1 MAIKPFVTMS
11 KEQVEEILAKESPQG
26 RERIRK
32 MLEHSCSM
40 YDFSGNHLPHPYEK
54 ENLLEEIRK
63 RETYVVDTNSE
74 WKKECKN
81 HLDKAFIIS
90 PALSREQVNTK
101 ELILDEGRSKLGNI
115 FSVGI
120 IIAKT
125 SYILIDRIDEHF
137 QHNFD
142 NAKLTQASKGKGPI
156 VANQKAEHQK
166 QIEYEKEQI
175 RFQVGLELL
184 FSVNSGQPPVS
195 TTFWNSNKACDLP
208 PPDQMQY
215 ATDRLKANI
224 KRRFP
229 ECKYSVNKSKT
240 VVEMCHRTLLLE
252 DNRIRLEFD
261 DPRRENVFGDMY
273 ILFAAIYLGA
283 NIMTKDIRLTKMA
296 SYAGIECCHVP
307 QTVMQHPNT

>member
-1 MAIKPFVTMS
+1 MAIKQFVTMS
-11 KEQVEEILAKESPQG
+11 KEQVEEILAEESPQG
-26 RERIRK
+26 RERILK
-32 MLEHSCSM
+32 ILEHSCSM

-63 RETYVVDTNSE
+63 RDTYVVDTNSE

-81 HLDKAFIIS
+81 HLDKAFIIT
-90 PALSREQVNTK
+90 PALSREQENTK
-101 ELILDEGRSKLGNI
+101 ELILDEARCKLGNI

-120 IIAKT
+120 IANPG
-125 SYILIDRIDEHF
+125 YVLIDRIDQHF
-137 QHNFD
+137 QHAFD

-156 VANQKAEHQK
+156 VANQKAEHQR
-166 QIEYEKEQI
+166 QIEHEKEQI

-195 TTFWNSNKACDLP
+195 KAFWNSGNACDLP

-224 KRRFP
+224 NRRSP
-229 ECKYSVNKSKT
+229 DCKYNVNKSKT

-252 DNRIRLEFD
+252 DNRIRSEFD
-261 DPRRENVFGDMY
+261 DPKKENVFGDMY

-283 NIMTKDIRLTKMA
+283 NIMTKDIRLIRMA
-296 SYAGIECCHVP
+296 GYAGIEFCHVP
-307 QTVMQHPNT
+307 PPVKQHPKSS